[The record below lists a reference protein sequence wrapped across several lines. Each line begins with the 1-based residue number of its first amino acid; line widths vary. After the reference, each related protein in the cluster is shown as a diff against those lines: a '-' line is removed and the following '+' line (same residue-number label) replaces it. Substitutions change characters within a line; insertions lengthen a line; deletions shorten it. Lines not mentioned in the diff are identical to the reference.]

1 MSFSAGLGNEEEKSV
16 IEEDIFLMKI
26 LVTGAGGQ
34 LGYDVCRELDR
45 RGIEHKGIDRTD
57 LDICDKQAVEAYLLA
72 YAPEAVIHCA
82 AYTAVDKAEE
92 EPDVCLAVNAGGTQN
107 LAEVCKQLGAKLLY
121 ISTDYVFDGSG
132 EQFYEVDAI
141 AEPVNIYGKSKLAG
155 ELAIKKCL
163 TKYFIVR
170 TSWMFGSRGNNF
182 VRTMLRLAETY
193 SEVGVVADQVGS
205 PTYTADL
212 AKLLVDMVS
221 TEKYGI
227 YHAANEGVCSRAEF
241 AKEIFKQAD
250 RYVKVKHLATAE
262 YPTKARRPLNS
273 RLALDSLRE
282 AGFAGLPAWRDAL
295 ARFIEEMEQ

>member
-1 MSFSAGLGNEEEKSV
+1 
-16 IEEDIFLMKI
+16 MKI
-26 LVTGAGGQ
+26 LVTGAAGQ
-34 LGYDVCRELDR
+34 LGYDVCRELAR
-45 RGIEHKGIDRTD
+45 RGIEHKGIDRQN
-57 LDICDKQAVEAYLLA
+57 LDICDRAAVEEYLTAYEPDAL
-72 YAPEAVIHCA
+72 IHCA
-82 AYTAVDKAEE
+82 AYTAVDKAED
-92 EPDVCLAVNAGGTQN
+92 EPELCFVVNAGGTQN
-107 LAEVCKQLGAKLLY
+107 LAELCKQLDCKLLY

-182 VRTMLRLAETY
+182 VRTMLRLAETH

-205 PTYTADL
+205 PTYTVDL
-212 AKLLVDMVS
+212 AKLLVDMIQ
-221 TEKYGI
+221 TDKYGV

>member
-1 MSFSAGLGNEEEKSV
+1 
-16 IEEDIFLMKI
+16 MKI
-26 LVTGAGGQ
+26 LVTGAAGQ
-34 LGYDVCRELDR
+34 LGYDVCRELAR
-45 RGIEHKGIDRTD
+45 RGIEHKGIDRQD
-57 LDICDKQAVEAYLLA
+57 LDICDRAAVEEYLTA
-72 YAPEAVIHCA
+72 CAPDAVIHCA
-82 AYTAVDKAEE
+82 AYRAVDKAED
-92 EPDVCLAVNAGGTQN
+92 EPELCFVVNAGGTQN
-107 LAEVCKQLGAKLLY
+107 LAELCKQLDCKLLY

-182 VRTMLRLAETY
+182 VRTMLRLAETH

-212 AKLLVDMVS
+212 AKLLVDMVG

-227 YHAANEGVCSRAEF
+227 YHATNDGVCSWAEF
-241 AKEIFKQAD
+241 AEEIFKQAD

-295 ARFIEEMEQ
+295 RRCLREVFQTVG

>member
-1 MSFSAGLGNEEEKSV
+1 
-16 IEEDIFLMKI
+16 MKI
-26 LVTGAGGQ
+26 LVTGAAGQ
-34 LGYDVCRELDR
+34 LGYDVCRELAR
-45 RGIEHKGIDRTD
+45 RGIEHKGIDRQD
-57 LDICDKQAVEAYLLA
+57 LDICDRAAVEEYLTA
-72 YAPEAVIHCA
+72 CAPDAVIHCA
-82 AYTAVDKAEE
+82 AYTAVDKAED
-92 EPDVCLAVNAGGTQN
+92 EPELCFVVNAGGTQN
-107 LAEVCKQLGAKLLY
+107 LAELCKQLDCKLLY

-182 VRTMLRLAETY
+182 VRTMLRLAETH
-193 SEVGVVADQVGS
+193 SEVGVVCDQVGS
-205 PTYTADL
+205 PTYTVDL
-212 AKLLVDMVS
+212 AKLLVDMVG
-221 TEKYGI
+221 TDKYGV

>member
-1 MSFSAGLGNEEEKSV
+1 
-16 IEEDIFLMKI
+16 MKI
-26 LVTGAGGQ
+26 LVTGAAGQ
-34 LGYDVCRELDR
+34 LGYDVCRELAR
-45 RGIEHKGIDRTD
+45 RGIEHKGIDRQN
-57 LDICDKQAVEAYLLA
+57 LDICDRAAVEEYLTA
-72 YAPEAVIHCA
+72 CAPDAVIHCA
-82 AYTAVDKAEE
+82 AYTAVDKAED
-92 EPDVCLAVNAGGTQN
+92 EPELCFVVNAGGTQN
-107 LAEVCKQLGAKLLY
+107 LAELCKQLDCKLLY

-182 VRTMLRLAETY
+182 VRTMLRLAETH

-205 PTYTADL
+205 PTYTVDL
-212 AKLLVDMVS
+212 AKLLVDMIQ
-221 TEKYGI
+221 TDKYGV

-295 ARFIEEMEQ
+295 RRCLREGFQSAG

>member
-1 MSFSAGLGNEEEKSV
+1 
-16 IEEDIFLMKI
+16 MKI
-26 LVTGAGGQ
+26 LVTGAAGQ
-34 LGYDVCRELDR
+34 LGYDVCRELAR
-45 RGIEHKGIDRTD
+45 RGIEHKGIDRQN
-57 LDICDKQAVEAYLLA
+57 LDICDRAAVEEYLTA
-72 YAPEAVIHCA
+72 CAPDAVIHCA

-92 EPDVCLAVNAGGTQN
+92 EPELCFAVNAGGTQN
-107 LAEVCKQLGAKLLY
+107 LAEVCKQLDCKLLY

-182 VRTMLRLAETY
+182 VRTMLRLAETH

-212 AKLLVDMVS
+212 AKLLVDMVG

-227 YHAANEGVCSRAEF
+227 YHATNDGVCSWAEF
-241 AKEIFKQAD
+241 AEEIFRQTGKD
-250 RYVKVKHLATAE
+250 VWVRHLTTAE
-262 YPTKARRPLNS
+262 YPAKAKRPLNS
-273 RLALDSLRE
+273 RLALDSLKK
-282 AGFAGLPAWRDAL
+282 AGFVDLPDWLDAL
-295 ARFIEEMEQ
+295 RR

>member
-1 MSFSAGLGNEEEKSV
+1 
-16 IEEDIFLMKI
+16 MKI
-26 LVTGAGGQ
+26 LVTGAAGQ
-34 LGYDVCRELDR
+34 LGYDVCRELAR
-45 RGIEHKGIDRTD
+45 RGIEHKGIDRQN
-57 LDICDKQAVEAYLLA
+57 LDICDRAAVEEYLTA
-72 YAPEAVIHCA
+72 CAPDAVIHCA
-82 AYTAVDKAEE
+82 AYTAVDKAED
-92 EPDVCLAVNAGGTQN
+92 EPELCFVVNAGGTQN
-107 LAEVCKQLGAKLLY
+107 LAELCKQLDCKLLY

-132 EQFYEVDAI
+132 EQLYEVAAI

-182 VRTMLRLAETY
+182 VRTMLRLAETH

-227 YHAANEGVCSRAEF
+227 YHATNDGVCSWAEF
-241 AKEIFKQAD
+241 AEEIFRQAD
-250 RYVKVKHLATAE
+250 RDVKVRHLTTAE
-262 YPTKARRPLNS
+262 YPAKAKRPLNS
-273 RLALDSLRE
+273 RLALDSLKK
-282 AGFAGLPAWRDAL
+282 AGFVDLPDWRDAL
-295 ARFIEEMEQ
+295 RRCLREGFQTVG